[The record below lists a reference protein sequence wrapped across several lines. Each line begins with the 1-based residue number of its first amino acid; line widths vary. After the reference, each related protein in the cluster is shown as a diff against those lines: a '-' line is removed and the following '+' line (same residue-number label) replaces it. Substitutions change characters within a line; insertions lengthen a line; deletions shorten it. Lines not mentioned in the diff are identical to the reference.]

1 MEGIEGAMN
10 TVMNNASATTSHTR
24 MQDREATIPQWAPGD
39 SFTVLGIESSCDETG
54 VGITRVTIQDDGS
67 PQVELIADQVASSI
81 CLLYT
86 SPSPRDS

>member
-54 VGITRVTIQDDGS
+54 VGITRVTIQDLS
-67 PQVELIADQVASSI
+67 LIHI
-81 CLLYT
+81 
-86 SPSPRDS
+86 